1 MKKALRIKDNREFQ
15 SIIQTKKF
23 VSSSFYSLYYVDKKD
38 KVPRVGISSP
48 TKLGNAVIR
57 NKVRRQVRTMV
68 QNIFSFEEDFDSV
81 IIVKKKY
88 LDQTYEENY
97 DQLESAYKKVI
108 MRRKREGVSNE
119 SI

>member
-1 MKKALRIKDNREFQ
+1 
-15 SIIQTKKF
+15 
-23 VSSSFYSLYYVDKKD
+23 
-38 KVPRVGISSP
+38 
-48 TKLGNAVIR
+48 
-57 NKVRRQVRTMV
+57 MV
-68 QNIFSFEEDFDSV
+68 ENIYSFEEDFDSV

-97 DQLESAYKKVI
+97 DQLKSAYKKVI